1 MRARPG
7 LEGEV
12 TVAGRSRR
20 HVDEEAATTLLPGT
34 VRHVANEVRR
44 LVAELERLRSEN
56 EVLRTEG
63 EELLAALTAIT
74 RRLGR
79 RTRVPPTPART
90 GPSARRRREVAVP
103 DRPVQELAVQPGRPR
118 ALVAIGG
125 LQLDRMSRSVRLE
138 GQDVPLAPRE
148 FDLLAY
154 LLDHRGEPLTHQR
167 LVRAV
172 WSTPYTGDSRP
183 LRWHV
188 NAIRAKLER
197 FGSVPVQITTLHR
210 IGYRLDQRD
219 DAGGQMLR

>member
-1 MRARPG
+1 MRARP
-7 LEGEV
+7 EV
-12 TVAGRSRR
+12 TVAGRSRTR
-20 HVDEEAATTLLPGT
+20 VDEEAATTLLLGT
-34 VRHVANEVRR
+34 VRRVANEVRS

-56 EVLRTEG
+56 EILRTEG
-63 EELLAALTAIT
+63 EELLAVLTAIT
-74 RRLGR
+74 RWLGR
-79 RTRVPPTPART
+79 RTRVPRTPARPR
-90 GPSARRRREVAVP
+90 PSARRRREVAVP
-103 DRPVQELAVQPGRPR
+103 DRPVQELAAQPGRPE

-125 LQLDRMSRSVRLE
+125 LELDRMSRSVRLE
-138 GQDVPLAPRE
+138 GHDVPLAPRE

-154 LLDHRGEPLTHQR
+154 LLDHRGEPLTHQT

-172 WSTPYTGDSRP
+172 WSTSYTGDSRA

-219 DAGGQMLR
+219 DAGGRK

>member
-7 LEGEV
+7 L
-12 TVAGRSRR
+12 TVSGL
-20 HVDEEAATTLLPGT
+20 DEKAATTLVRGT
-34 VRHVANEVRR
+34 VRRVANEVRT

-56 EVLRTEG
+56 EVLRTER

-74 RRLGR
+74 RWL
-79 RTRVPPTPART
+79 
-90 GPSARRRREVAVP
+90 REVAV
-103 DRPVQELAVQPGRPR
+103 PGRPR

-125 LQLDRMSRSVRLE
+125 LQLDAMSRSVRLE

-154 LLDHRGEPLTHQR
+154 LLDHRGEPLTHQT

-172 WSTPYTGDSRP
+172 WSTSYTGDSRA

-197 FGSVPVQITTLHR
+197 LGAVPVQITTVHR

-219 DAGGQMLR
+219 DAGGQK